1 MECCH
6 IYVYELSSKNTLRTE
21 IYRIAMSKSNVTVL
35 LEVFN
40 EEMRIESCLKSFSW
54 ADELIV
60 FDKHSTDRTAEI
72 ARKYAT
78 RVVTVPFTDAG
89 ENVANNVASTA
100 SSEWVLFPT
109 ASSLMHPN
117 LADEIIKLTSD
128 PQFNYDVISMPYGM
142 YSFGIRSQNSPWSG
156 LRKNTLIRRTAL
168 KISSKLHQEVGYD
181 STRIYQMP
189 LLADDEVLY
198 HCTHRN
204 ADDFFERVIR
214 YTRYEAK
221 YDESLARN
229 LALRRAF
236 VDILKSIYTVLFR
249 RRTLLLGWDGIALSL
264 AYICYFAMKFIYV
277 WDSHRENGNVIYPAL
292 QKKLDALWDE
302 KNAACKNNPH
312 QDS

>member
-1 MECCH
+1 
-6 IYVYELSSKNTLRTE
+6 
-21 IYRIAMSKSNVTVL
+21 MSKSNVTVL

-72 ARKYAT
+72 ASKYAT
-78 RVVTVPFTDAG
+78 KVILVPFTQAS
-89 ENVANNVASTA
+89 ENVVNNVSQAVSG
-100 SSEWVLFPT
+100 EWVLFPT
-109 ASSLMHPN
+109 ASSLMHPK

-128 PQFNYDVISMPYGM
+128 PQFNYDVIAMPYGM
-142 YSFGIRSQNSPWSG
+142 YSFGIRNKHSPWSG
-156 LRKNTLIRRTAL
+156 VRKNTLIRKSAL
-168 KISSKLHQEVGYD
+168 KLSSKLHQEIGYE
-181 STRIYQMP
+181 SSRIYQMP

-198 HCTHRN
+198 HCTHRD

-214 YTRYEAK
+214 YTRYEAEHDK
-221 YDESLARN
+221 SLGRN
-229 LALRRAF
+229 LALKQSV

-249 RRTLLLGWDGIALSL
+249 RRTFLLGWDGVALSL

-277 WDSHRENGNVIYPAL
+277 WDSHRENGNMIYPSL
-292 QKKLDALWDE
+292 QKELNALWDD
-302 KNAACKNNPH
+302 KNATCKKSMH